1 VVIEMQYFDTLPK
14 IIHTNNNGIYTIMT
28 NLMARVSILPEILK
42 NPMVYY
48 KYDVQDGDTPEIVA
62 HKYYDDP
69 YRYWIV
75 LFANKMLDPQWDW
88 PLNSLQFNEYV
99 NDKYGNTLSNLHH
112 YEKVITKTTRGTDED
127 QTVTESFTI
136 SGEEFVS
143 LLYSHPFGI
152 DPVRTFPLSTGVVDI
167 TIQPTPVTNYDYELN
182 LNESKRNINILNSK
196 YVDQLET
203 EFQDLM
209 S

>member
-1 VVIEMQYFDTLPK
+1 
-14 IIHTNNNGIYTIMT
+14 
-28 NLMARVSILPEILK
+28 
-42 NPMVYY
+42 
-48 KYDVQDGDTPEIVA
+48 
-62 HKYYDDP
+62 
-69 YRYWIV
+69 
-75 LFANKMLDPQWDW
+75 MLDPQWDW

-99 NDKYGNTLSNLHH
+99 NEKYGNTLSNLHH
-112 YEKVITKTTRGTDED
+112 YEKVITKTTRGTDDD
-127 QTVTESFTI
+127 QTVIEKFTI
-136 SGEEFVS
+136 TGEEFVG

-152 DPVRTFPLSTGVVDI
+152 DSVRTFELNERQLANGLSTTANTKSYLDI
-167 TIQPTPVTNYDYELN
+167 TIQPTPITNYEYEMN